1 MHAVVRTY
9 TGVGA
14 KELFDILEKSK
25 AEVEKTLSGVRGFV
39 SYTLARTN
47 DGGGFFGDRLQGQ
60 SRRRRVCSG
69 SPGLDHQECFER
81 KGRSTDGDGR
91 QRYHPRDIT
100 ELLQRCA

>member
-25 AEVEKTLSGVRGFV
+25 SEVEKTLSGVRGFV

-47 DGGGFFGDRLQGQ
+47 DGGGFSVTVCKDKAGVDE
-60 SRRRRVCSG
+60 SVRVARDWIIKNASSANVG
-69 SPGLDHQECFER
+69 APMV
-81 KGRSTDGDGR
+81 TDGSVII
-91 QRYHPRDIT
+91 HAT
-100 ELLQRCA
+100 